1 MLGALVG
8 FVVGQFRSRASL
20 VAENELLRQQL
31 AAAKSR
37 LQRKRVM
44 FTGSQRLTIAL
55 LTRWTASWRATVT
68 LVQPATVLRWH
79 REGFRLLWRRR
90 SRTRGRKPT
99 SYATLIRAMAE
110 RNPRWGAERL
120 RGELLKLGIRVSKRT
135 VQRYMKKRV
144 PGDGQRWITFLR
156 NHVTWACDF
165 VQTFDV
171 LFRPIFVL
179 FFLDLTRRRIMH
191 AAVTRAP
198 SDDWCAQQARNTT
211 LDIQPE
217 VLVVDRDAKLG
228 ARFARLFE
236 AVGTKVVR
244 TAVRTPNMNAFAEH
258 FVGTLRRELLDHVL
272 VLGEGHL
279 LRSSRTTFAST
290 TKLGHIRACGRNS
303 LCLDRP
309 RQTVV
314 SWHSQS
320 SMACITTTEG
330 RRDAARDVRMEK
342 AASTAVREADGRRRD
357 GATCC
362 ACPARHSA
370 RPFAQSSESSKT
382 SLLCALKLSV
392 KRRI

>member
-8 FVVGQFRSRASL
+8 LVVRQFRSRTSL
-20 VAENELLRQQL
+20 LAENELLRQQL

-55 LTRWTASWRATVT
+55 LTRWTASWRTTVT

-79 REGFRLLWRRR
+79 REGFRLLWRWW
-90 SRTRGRKPT
+90 SRPRGRRPT
-99 SYATLIRAMAE
+99 RYATLIREMAA

-144 PGDGQRWITFLR
+144 PCGDGQRWSTFLR

-179 FFLDLTRRRIMH
+179 FFLDLKRRRIMH

-198 SDDWCAQQARNTT
+198 SDDWCAQQARNAT

-228 ARFARLFE
+228 ARFASLFE

-244 TAVRTPNMNAFAEH
+244 TAVRTPNMNAFPKTSADARGFRRRRPCYRLGPLERGNTKRH
-258 FVGTLRRELLDHVL
+258 ERGTICCISGSFSYSPPSSLTRTSKASALSLTQ
-272 VLGEGHL
+272 
-279 LRSSRTTFAST
+279 RST
-290 TKLGHIRACGRNS
+290 I
-303 LCLDRP
+303 
-309 RQTVV
+309 
-314 SWHSQS
+314 
-320 SMACITTTEG
+320 
-330 RRDAARDVRMEK
+330 
-342 AASTAVREADGRRRD
+342 AVRAGRSRFWSCHTF
-357 GATCC
+357 G
-362 ACPARHSA
+362 
-370 RPFAQSSESSKT
+370 
-382 SLLCALKLSV
+382 
-392 KRRI
+392 

>member
-1 MLGALVG
+1 MPQPDATVFVVDDDALVG
-8 FVVGQFRSRASL
+8 LVMRQFRSRTSL
-20 VAENELLRQQL
+20 IAENELLRQQL

-37 LQRKRVM
+37 LQRKRVT

-55 LTRWTASWRATVT
+55 LTRWTASWRTTVT
-68 LVQPATVLRWH
+68 LVQPATLLRWH
-79 REGFRLLWRRR
+79 REGFRLLSRWR
-90 SRTRGRKPT
+90 SRPGGRRPT
-99 SYATLIRAMAE
+99 PFASLIREMAA

-144 PGDGQRWITFLR
+144 PGDGQRWSTFLR

-165 VQTFDV
+165 VQIFDV

-179 FFLDLTRRRIMH
+179 FFLDLKRRRIMH

-228 ARFARLFE
+228 ARFACLFE

-244 TAVRTPNMNAFAEH
+244 TAVRTSNMNAFAER

-272 VLGEGHL
+272 VLGEDHL
-279 LRSSRTTFAST
+279 LRLVAEYARFYNEARPHQG
-290 TKLGHIRACGRNS
+290 LRQER
-303 LCLDRP
+303 LCLECPRP
-309 RQTVV
+309 TVA
-314 SWHSQS
+314 SWQLQS
-320 SMACITTTEG
+320 SMACITTTGG
-330 RRDAARDVRMEK
+330 RCDAARAVWMVK
-342 AASTAVREADGRRRD
+342 VASTRHRTVREADRENGVRGHLVPRKRGRR
-357 GATCC
+357 
-362 ACPARHSA
+362 
-370 RPFAQSSESSKT
+370 
-382 SLLCALKLSV
+382 
-392 KRRI
+392 